1 VSSRH
6 RTERLAVLGSAVQRA
21 ATEKY
26 PSRSNP
32 AIRRRVVLGLLLVL
46 SLVLV
51 TLYFREPQDG
61 ALHSARSAGSAVVK
75 PFQVAAERV
84 TQPFR
89 DAYDYVNDLVGA
101 KEENEE
107 LLKENERLRQLATQY
122 QFAFEE
128 NKELRALL
136 DYAGSPSFPADY
148 DSVAATVISYPP
160 NQFEQQLV
168 IGAGSD
174 RGIRVNDPVVN
185 ADGLVGKVTDVT
197 AGTAQVTLLTDAEIA
212 VSALDLD
219 ENVNG
224 VVRHGRAGGDSL
236 VLDLVEKRYTVY
248 VDDEV
253 VTSGAQRGGD
263 LDSPYPEGIRIGT
276 VTYVNQSDTDPYK
289 VIQVRPAVDFGSID
303 SVLVLIPK
311 EERR

>member
-21 ATEKY
+21 ATDKY
-26 PSRSNP
+26 PSRTNP

-61 ALHSARSAGSAVVK
+61 PLGTARSAASTVLK

-89 DAYDYVNDLVGA
+89 DAYDYVSGLVDA
-101 KEENEE
+101 KDENEKLRE
-107 LLKENERLRQLATQY
+107 ENERLRQLATQY
-122 QFAFEE
+122 RFAFEE
-128 NKELRALL
+128 NQELHALL
-136 DYAGSPSFPADY
+136 DYARSPSFPADY
-148 DSVAATVISYPP
+148 ASVAAPVISYPP
-160 NQFEQQLV
+160 SQFEQQLV

-185 ADGLVGKVTDVT
+185 ADGLVGKVTAVT
-197 AGTAQVTLLTDAEIA
+197 GTTAQVTLLTDAEIA
-212 VSALDLD
+212 VGALDLD
-219 ENVNG
+219 TNATG

-236 VLDLVEKRYTVY
+236 VLDLVEKRYIVN
-248 VDDEV
+248 VGDEV
-253 VTSGAQRGGD
+253 VSAGTQRGNLG
-263 LDSPYPEGIRIGT
+263 SPYPEGIRIGT
-276 VTYVNQSDTDPYK
+276 ITYVNQSDTDPYK
-289 VIQVRPAVDFGSID
+289 VIQIRPAVDFGSID
-303 SVLVLIPK
+303 SVLVLLPK
-311 EERR
+311 GERR